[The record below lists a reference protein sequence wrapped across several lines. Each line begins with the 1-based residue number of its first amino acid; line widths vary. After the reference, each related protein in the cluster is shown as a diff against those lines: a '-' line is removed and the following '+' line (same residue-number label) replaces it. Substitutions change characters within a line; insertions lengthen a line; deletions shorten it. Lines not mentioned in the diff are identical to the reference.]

1 MESKDAQN
9 RVTRTTIQNFRDM
22 NDTAIEKQQKYQAKL
37 AIKMALR
44 NAKQPLRH
52 HKRAMKLTEEQ
63 RKYLDEMEHS
73 RTTKAT
79 LCVSC
84 FSNYRS

>member
-52 HKRAMKLTEEQ
+52 HKRTMKLTEEQ
-63 RKYLDEMEHS
+63 RQYLDEMEHWQFLAVQIW
-73 RTTKAT
+73 THDVCKH
-79 LCVSC
+79 
-84 FSNYRS
+84 